1 MTEERRRPDWGP
13 AFGRLDRMFEDWFR
27 SHPIRRSTDSVWG
40 EAMQEP
46 VRLDEYRDGDV
57 LVVRADLPGVDPE
70 RDVDVTVADRKLTIS
85 GERRLEGP
93 DREYARRELR
103 YGQFSR
109 SLPLPDEAR
118 EDGIAAT
125 YRDGVLELRIPLA
138 APTRS
143 EPTRITVTR
152 PA

>member
-13 AFGRLDRMFEDWFR
+13 AFGRLDRMFEEWFR
-27 SHPIRRSTDSVWG
+27 SHPMRRSEDSVWG
-40 EAMQEP
+40 KAVAEP

-70 RDVDVTVADRKLTIS
+70 RDVDVTIADGRLTIS

-103 YGQFSR
+103 YGRFNR
-109 SLPLPDEAR
+109 SLSLPDDAR
-118 EDGIAAT
+118 QDGTAAT